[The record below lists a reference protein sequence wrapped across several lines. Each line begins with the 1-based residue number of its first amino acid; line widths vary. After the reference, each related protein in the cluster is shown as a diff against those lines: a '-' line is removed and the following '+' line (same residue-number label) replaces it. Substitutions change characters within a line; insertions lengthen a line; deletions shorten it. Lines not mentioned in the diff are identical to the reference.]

1 MKKFLI
7 AIAALVFV
15 SSSSFAERY
24 VMVTHGEGK
33 DPFWP
38 VVQKG
43 GEDAARAI
51 GADFEYIYNPSADMA
66 DMASSIQAAAAT
78 QPDGMVISL
87 PDPDALGP
95 AIKAAVAAGVPV
107 ITMNSGLESSASL
120 GALMHVG
127 QPEYLAGQSAGARA
141 KAEGATK
148 ALCMIQEAYN
158 TALVDRCEGYGE
170 SVPMEFTDT
179 TSDPATIQ
187 TRATAALQA
196 NPDVDAILSV
206 GPHVCSAVALALD
219 DLGMSVHHSCF
230 DLSPDVMDLINAG
243 KVAFTIDQ
251 QQRLQGYMPIIVLHL
266 YNNGAGL
273 LPGANIPSGPGF
285 VDKSNA
291 SSVAALAGIVVV
303 PLYFNPTT
311 AALHEAFPTAYYAE
325 PVLWAGFA
333 AGLLQTLLQ
342 VIFWDKMGFR
352 TIKDGALNGIW
363 LGAILGG
370 IQNLNEASQYA
381 VFNATGQAFITVLI
395 YIIFTAVSGGAI
407 AWAFARGEKSEK

>member
-1 MKKFLI
+1 MKKIILTFF
-7 AIAALVFV
+7 AIVFV
-15 SSSSFAERY
+15 ASAAFAERY
-24 VMVTHGEGK
+24 VMVTHGEGN

-78 QPDGMVISL
+78 SPDGMVISL

-107 ITMNSGLESSASL
+107 ITMNSGLETSASL

-196 NPDVDAILSV
+196 HPEVDAILSV
-206 GPHVCSAVALALD
+206 GPHVCDAVSKALD
-219 DLGMSVHHSCF
+219 DLGMTVHHSCF
-230 DLSPDVMDLINAG
+230 DLSPAVMDLINAG

-251 QQRLQGYMPIIVLHL
+251 QQRLQGYLPIIVLHL

-291 SSVAALAGIVVV
+291 TSVAALAGI
-303 PLYFNPTT
+303 
-311 AALHEAFPTAYYAE
+311 
-325 PVLWAGFA
+325 
-333 AGLLQTLLQ
+333 
-342 VIFWDKMGFR
+342 DR
-352 TIKDGALNGIW
+352 
-363 LGAILGG
+363 
-370 IQNLNEASQYA
+370 
-381 VFNATGQAFITVLI
+381 
-395 YIIFTAVSGGAI
+395 
-407 AWAFARGEKSEK
+407 

>member
-1 MKKFLI
+1 MKRIILTLV
-7 AIAALVFV
+7 AIVFAT
-15 SSSSFAERY
+15 STAFAERY
-24 VMVTHGEGK
+24 VMVTHGEGN

-78 QPDGMVISL
+78 SPDGMVISL
-87 PDPDALGP
+87 PDPDSLGP

-170 SVPMEFTDT
+170 AVPMEFTDT

-196 NPDVDAILSV
+196 NSDVDAVLSV
-206 GPHVCSAVALALD
+206 GPHVCDAVSKALD
-219 DLGMSVHHSCF
+219 DLGMTVHHSCF
-230 DLSPDVMDLINAG
+230 DLSPAVMDLINAG

-251 QQRLQGYMPIIVLHL
+251 QQRLQGYLPIIVLHL

-291 SSVAALAGIVVV
+291 SSVAALAGI
-303 PLYFNPTT
+303 
-311 AALHEAFPTAYYAE
+311 
-325 PVLWAGFA
+325 
-333 AGLLQTLLQ
+333 
-342 VIFWDKMGFR
+342 DR
-352 TIKDGALNGIW
+352 
-363 LGAILGG
+363 
-370 IQNLNEASQYA
+370 
-381 VFNATGQAFITVLI
+381 
-395 YIIFTAVSGGAI
+395 
-407 AWAFARGEKSEK
+407 

>member
-1 MKKFLI
+1 MKKILLTFA
-7 AIAALVFV
+7 AIVFV
-15 SSSSFAERY
+15 TSSAFAERY
-24 VMVTHGEGK
+24 VMVTHGEGN

-78 QPDGMVISL
+78 SPDGMVISL

-107 ITMNSGLESSASL
+107 ITMNSGLETSASL

-196 NPDVDAILSV
+196 NPEVDAILSV
-206 GPHVCSAVALALD
+206 GPHVCDAVSKALD
-219 DLGMSVHHSCF
+219 DLGMTVHHSCF
-230 DLSPDVMDLINAG
+230 DLSPAVMDLINAG

-251 QQRLQGYMPIIVLHL
+251 QQRLQGYLPIIVLHL

-291 SSVAALAGIVVV
+291 TSVAALAGI
-303 PLYFNPTT
+303 
-311 AALHEAFPTAYYAE
+311 
-325 PVLWAGFA
+325 
-333 AGLLQTLLQ
+333 
-342 VIFWDKMGFR
+342 DR
-352 TIKDGALNGIW
+352 
-363 LGAILGG
+363 
-370 IQNLNEASQYA
+370 
-381 VFNATGQAFITVLI
+381 
-395 YIIFTAVSGGAI
+395 
-407 AWAFARGEKSEK
+407 

>member
-1 MKKFLI
+1 
-7 AIAALVFV
+7 
-15 SSSSFAERY
+15 
-24 VMVTHGEGK
+24 
-33 DPFWP
+33 
-38 VVQKG
+38 
-43 GEDAARAI
+43 
-51 GADFEYIYNPSADMA
+51 
-66 DMASSIQAAAAT
+66 
-78 QPDGMVISL
+78 MVISL

-266 YNNGAGL
+266 YL
-273 LPGANIPSGPGF
+273 S
-285 VDKSNA
+285 
-291 SSVAALAGIVVV
+291 
-303 PLYFNPTT
+303 
-311 AALHEAFPTAYYAE
+311 
-325 PVLWAGFA
+325 
-333 AGLLQTLLQ
+333 
-342 VIFWDKMGFR
+342 
-352 TIKDGALNGIW
+352 
-363 LGAILGG
+363 
-370 IQNLNEASQYA
+370 
-381 VFNATGQAFITVLI
+381 LI
-395 YIIFTAVSGGAI
+395 HI
-407 AWAFARGEKSEK
+407 

>member
-1 MKKFLI
+1 MRNFLMTLI
-7 AIAALVFV
+7 AVVFSTSAA
-15 SSSSFAERY
+15 FAERY
-24 VMVTHGEGK
+24 VMVTHGEGN

-78 QPDGMVISL
+78 SPDGMVISL
-87 PDPDALGP
+87 PDPDSLGP

-170 SVPMEFTDT
+170 AVPMEFTDT

-196 NPDVDAILSV
+196 NSDVDAILSV
-206 GPHVCSAVALALD
+206 GPHVCDAVSKALD
-219 DLGMSVHHSCF
+219 DLGMTVHHSCF
-230 DLSPDVMDLINAG
+230 DLSPAVKDLINAG

-266 YNNGAGL
+266 YNTGAGL

-291 SSVAALAGIVVV
+291 SSVAALAGI
-303 PLYFNPTT
+303 
-311 AALHEAFPTAYYAE
+311 
-325 PVLWAGFA
+325 
-333 AGLLQTLLQ
+333 
-342 VIFWDKMGFR
+342 DR
-352 TIKDGALNGIW
+352 
-363 LGAILGG
+363 
-370 IQNLNEASQYA
+370 
-381 VFNATGQAFITVLI
+381 
-395 YIIFTAVSGGAI
+395 
-407 AWAFARGEKSEK
+407 

>member
-1 MKKFLI
+1 MKKFLFTLFTI
-7 AIAALVFV
+7 MFV
-15 SSSSFAERY
+15 AGVVSAERY
-24 VMVTHGEGK
+24 VMVTHGEGN

-78 QPDGMVISL
+78 SPDGMVISL
-87 PDPDALGP
+87 PDPDSLGP
-95 AIKAAVAAGVPV
+95 AIKAAVASGVPV

-127 QPEYLAGQSAGARA
+127 QPEFLAGQSAGARA

-170 SVPMEFTDT
+170 AVPMEFTDT

-187 TRATAALQA
+187 TRATAALQS
-196 NPDVDAILSV
+196 NPDVDAVLSV
-206 GPHVCSAVALALD
+206 GPHVCDAVSKALD
-219 DLGMSVHHSCF
+219 DLGKTVHHSCF
-230 DLSPDVMDLINAG
+230 DLSPAVMDLINAG
-243 KVAFTIDQ
+243 KVSFTIDQ

-291 SSVAALAGIVVV
+291 SSVAALAGI
-303 PLYFNPTT
+303 
-311 AALHEAFPTAYYAE
+311 
-325 PVLWAGFA
+325 
-333 AGLLQTLLQ
+333 
-342 VIFWDKMGFR
+342 DR
-352 TIKDGALNGIW
+352 
-363 LGAILGG
+363 
-370 IQNLNEASQYA
+370 
-381 VFNATGQAFITVLI
+381 
-395 YIIFTAVSGGAI
+395 
-407 AWAFARGEKSEK
+407 

>member
-1 MKKFLI
+1 MKKILLTFA
-7 AIAALVFV
+7 AIVFV
-15 SSSSFAERY
+15 TSSAFAERY
-24 VMVTHGEGK
+24 VMVTHGEGN

-78 QPDGMVISL
+78 SPDGMVISL
-87 PDPDALGP
+87 PDPDSLGA
-95 AIKAAVAAGVPV
+95 AIKAAVDAGVPV

-196 NPDVDAILSV
+196 NPEVDAILSV
-206 GPHVCSAVALALD
+206 GPHVCDAVSKALD
-219 DLGMSVHHSCF
+219 DLGMTVHHSCF
-230 DLSPDVMDLINAG
+230 DLSPAVMDLINAG

-251 QQRLQGYMPIIVLHL
+251 QQRLQGYLPIIVLHL

-291 SSVAALAGIVVV
+291 TSVAALAGI
-303 PLYFNPTT
+303 
-311 AALHEAFPTAYYAE
+311 
-325 PVLWAGFA
+325 
-333 AGLLQTLLQ
+333 
-342 VIFWDKMGFR
+342 DR
-352 TIKDGALNGIW
+352 
-363 LGAILGG
+363 
-370 IQNLNEASQYA
+370 
-381 VFNATGQAFITVLI
+381 
-395 YIIFTAVSGGAI
+395 
-407 AWAFARGEKSEK
+407 

>member
-1 MKKFLI
+1 MKKILLTFA
-7 AIAALVFV
+7 AIVFV
-15 SSSSFAERY
+15 TSSAFAERY
-24 VMVTHGEGK
+24 VMVTHGEGN

-78 QPDGMVISL
+78 SPDGMVISL
-87 PDPDALGP
+87 PDPDSLGP
-95 AIKAAVAAGVPV
+95 AIKAAVASGVPV

-170 SVPMEFTDT
+170 AVPMEFTDT

-187 TRATAALQA
+187 TRATAALQS

-206 GPHVCSAVALALD
+206 GPHVCDAVAKALD
-219 DLGMSVHHSCF
+219 DLGMTVHHSCF
-230 DLSPDVMDLINAG
+230 DLSPAVMDLINAG

-291 SSVAALAGIVVV
+291 SSVAALAGI
-303 PLYFNPTT
+303 
-311 AALHEAFPTAYYAE
+311 
-325 PVLWAGFA
+325 
-333 AGLLQTLLQ
+333 
-342 VIFWDKMGFR
+342 DR
-352 TIKDGALNGIW
+352 
-363 LGAILGG
+363 
-370 IQNLNEASQYA
+370 
-381 VFNATGQAFITVLI
+381 
-395 YIIFTAVSGGAI
+395 
-407 AWAFARGEKSEK
+407 

>member
-1 MKKFLI
+1 MKNILMTI
-7 AIAALVFV
+7 VAIVFAT
-15 SSSSFAERY
+15 STAFAERY

-51 GADFEYIYNPSADMA
+51 GADFEYIYNPSADMS

-95 AIKAAVAAGVPV
+95 AIQAAVAAGVPV

-141 KAEGATK
+141 ASEGASN
-148 ALCMIQEAYN
+148 ALCMIQEQYN
-158 TALVDRCEGYGE
+158 TALSDRCNGYGE
-170 SVPMEFTDT
+170 AVPVKFIDT
-179 TSDPATIQ
+179 TSDPATIE

-196 NPDVDAILSV
+196 NSDIDAILSV
-206 GPHVCSAVALALD
+206 GPHVCVAVDKAVAA
-219 DLGMSVHHSCF
+219 LGMTVHHSCF
-230 DLSPDVMDLINAG
+230 DLSPEVMDLINADR
-243 KVAFTIDQ
+243 VSFTIDQ

-291 SSVAALAGIVVV
+291 SSVAALAGI
-303 PLYFNPTT
+303 
-311 AALHEAFPTAYYAE
+311 
-325 PVLWAGFA
+325 
-333 AGLLQTLLQ
+333 
-342 VIFWDKMGFR
+342 DR
-352 TIKDGALNGIW
+352 
-363 LGAILGG
+363 
-370 IQNLNEASQYA
+370 
-381 VFNATGQAFITVLI
+381 
-395 YIIFTAVSGGAI
+395 
-407 AWAFARGEKSEK
+407 

>member
-1 MKKFLI
+1 MKKILLTFAAIVLI
-7 AIAALVFV
+7 T
-15 SSSSFAERY
+15 SSAFAERY
-24 VMVTHGEGK
+24 VMVTHGEGN

-66 DMASSIQAAAAT
+66 DMDSSIQAAAAT
-78 QPDGMVISL
+78 SPDGMVISF
-87 PDPDALGP
+87 PDPDSLGP

-170 SVPMEFTDT
+170 AVPMEFTDT

-196 NPDVDAILSV
+196 NPDVDAVLSV
-206 GPHVCSAVALALD
+206 GPHVCDAVSKALD
-219 DLGMSVHHSCF
+219 DLGMTVHHSCF
-230 DLSPDVMDLINAG
+230 DLSPAVMDLINAG

-251 QQRLQGYMPIIVLHL
+251 QQRLQGYVPIIVLHL
-266 YNNGAGL
+266 YNTGAGL

-291 SSVAALAGIVVV
+291 SSVAALAGI
-303 PLYFNPTT
+303 
-311 AALHEAFPTAYYAE
+311 
-325 PVLWAGFA
+325 
-333 AGLLQTLLQ
+333 
-342 VIFWDKMGFR
+342 DR
-352 TIKDGALNGIW
+352 
-363 LGAILGG
+363 
-370 IQNLNEASQYA
+370 
-381 VFNATGQAFITVLI
+381 
-395 YIIFTAVSGGAI
+395 
-407 AWAFARGEKSEK
+407 

>member
-1 MKKFLI
+1 MKNILMTI
-7 AIAALVFV
+7 VAIVFAT
-15 SSSSFAERY
+15 STAFAERY

-51 GADFEYIYNPSADMA
+51 GADFEYIYNPSADMS

-95 AIKAAVAAGVPV
+95 AIQAAVAAGVPV
-107 ITMNSGLESSASL
+107 ITMNSGLESSAAL

-141 KAEGATK
+141 ASEGASN
-148 ALCMIQEAYN
+148 ALCMIQEQYN
-158 TALVDRCEGYGE
+158 TALSDRCNGYGE
-170 SVPMEFTDT
+170 AVPVKFIDT
-179 TSDPATIQ
+179 TSDPATIE

-196 NPDVDAILSV
+196 NSDIDAILSV
-206 GPHVCSAVALALD
+206 GPHVCVAVDKAVAA
-219 DLGMSVHHSCF
+219 LGMTVHHSCF
-230 DLSPDVMDLINAG
+230 DLSPEVMDLINADR
-243 KVAFTIDQ
+243 VSFTIDQ

-291 SSVAALAGIVVV
+291 SSVAALAGI
-303 PLYFNPTT
+303 
-311 AALHEAFPTAYYAE
+311 
-325 PVLWAGFA
+325 
-333 AGLLQTLLQ
+333 
-342 VIFWDKMGFR
+342 DR
-352 TIKDGALNGIW
+352 
-363 LGAILGG
+363 
-370 IQNLNEASQYA
+370 
-381 VFNATGQAFITVLI
+381 
-395 YIIFTAVSGGAI
+395 
-407 AWAFARGEKSEK
+407 

>member
-1 MKKFLI
+1 MKKIILTFF
-7 AIAALVFV
+7 AIVFV
-15 SSSSFAERY
+15 ASAAFAERY
-24 VMVTHGEGK
+24 VMVTHGEGN

-78 QPDGMVISL
+78 SPDGMVISL

-107 ITMNSGLESSASL
+107 ITMNSGLETSASL

-187 TRATAALQA
+187 TRATAALQS
-196 NPDVDAILSV
+196 NPEVDAILSV
-206 GPHVCSAVALALD
+206 GPHVCDAVSKALD
-219 DLGMSVHHSCF
+219 DLGMTVHHSCF
-230 DLSPDVMDLINAG
+230 DLSPAVMDLINSG

-251 QQRLQGYMPIIVLHL
+251 QQRLQGYLPIIILHL

-291 SSVAALAGIVVV
+291 TSVAALAGI
-303 PLYFNPTT
+303 
-311 AALHEAFPTAYYAE
+311 
-325 PVLWAGFA
+325 
-333 AGLLQTLLQ
+333 
-342 VIFWDKMGFR
+342 DR
-352 TIKDGALNGIW
+352 
-363 LGAILGG
+363 
-370 IQNLNEASQYA
+370 
-381 VFNATGQAFITVLI
+381 
-395 YIIFTAVSGGAI
+395 
-407 AWAFARGEKSEK
+407 

>member
-1 MKKFLI
+1 MKKILLTFAAIVLI
-7 AIAALVFV
+7 T
-15 SSSSFAERY
+15 SSAFAERY
-24 VMVTHGEGK
+24 VMVTHGEGN

-78 QPDGMVISL
+78 SPDGMVISL
-87 PDPDALGP
+87 PDPDSLGP

-170 SVPMEFTDT
+170 AVPMEFTDT

-196 NPDVDAILSV
+196 NTDVDAVLSV
-206 GPHVCSAVALALD
+206 GPHVCDAVSKALD
-219 DLGMSVHHSCF
+219 DLGMTVHHSCF
-230 DLSPDVMDLINAG
+230 DLSPAVMDLINAG

-291 SSVAALAGIVVV
+291 SSVAALAGI
-303 PLYFNPTT
+303 
-311 AALHEAFPTAYYAE
+311 
-325 PVLWAGFA
+325 
-333 AGLLQTLLQ
+333 
-342 VIFWDKMGFR
+342 DR
-352 TIKDGALNGIW
+352 
-363 LGAILGG
+363 
-370 IQNLNEASQYA
+370 
-381 VFNATGQAFITVLI
+381 
-395 YIIFTAVSGGAI
+395 
-407 AWAFARGEKSEK
+407 

>member
-1 MKKFLI
+1 MKKILLTFV
-7 AIAALVFV
+7 AIVFV
-15 SSSSFAERY
+15 TSSAFAERY
-24 VMVTHGEGK
+24 VMVTHGEGN

-78 QPDGMVISL
+78 SPDGMVISL
-87 PDPDALGP
+87 PDPDSLGA

-206 GPHVCSAVALALD
+206 GPHVCDAVSKALD
-219 DLGMSVHHSCF
+219 DLGMTVHHSCF
-230 DLSPDVMDLINAG
+230 DLSPAVMDLINAG

-251 QQRLQGYMPIIVLHL
+251 QQRLQGYLPIIVLHL

-291 SSVAALAGIVVV
+291 TSVAALAGI
-303 PLYFNPTT
+303 
-311 AALHEAFPTAYYAE
+311 
-325 PVLWAGFA
+325 
-333 AGLLQTLLQ
+333 
-342 VIFWDKMGFR
+342 DR
-352 TIKDGALNGIW
+352 
-363 LGAILGG
+363 
-370 IQNLNEASQYA
+370 
-381 VFNATGQAFITVLI
+381 
-395 YIIFTAVSGGAI
+395 
-407 AWAFARGEKSEK
+407 

>member
-1 MKKFLI
+1 
-7 AIAALVFV
+7 
-15 SSSSFAERY
+15 
-24 VMVTHGEGK
+24 MVTHGEGK

-51 GADFEYIYNPSADMA
+51 GADFEYIYNPSADMS

-107 ITMNSGLESSASL
+107 ITMNSGLENSAAL

-141 KAEGATK
+141 ASEGASN
-148 ALCMIQEAYN
+148 ALCMIQEQYN
-158 TALVDRCEGYGE
+158 TALSDRCNGYGE
-170 SVPMEFTDT
+170 AVPVKFIDT
-179 TSDPATIQ
+179 TSDPATIE

-196 NPDVDAILSV
+196 NSDIDAILSV
-206 GPHVCSAVALALD
+206 GPHVCVAVDKAVAA
-219 DLGMSVHHSCF
+219 LGMTVHHSCF
-230 DLSPDVMDLINAG
+230 DLSPEVMDLINADR
-243 KVAFTIDQ
+243 VSFTIDQ

-291 SSVAALAGIVVV
+291 SSVAALAGI
-303 PLYFNPTT
+303 
-311 AALHEAFPTAYYAE
+311 
-325 PVLWAGFA
+325 
-333 AGLLQTLLQ
+333 
-342 VIFWDKMGFR
+342 DR
-352 TIKDGALNGIW
+352 
-363 LGAILGG
+363 
-370 IQNLNEASQYA
+370 
-381 VFNATGQAFITVLI
+381 
-395 YIIFTAVSGGAI
+395 
-407 AWAFARGEKSEK
+407 

>member
-1 MKKFLI
+1 MKKILLTFA
-7 AIAALVFV
+7 AIVFV
-15 SSSSFAERY
+15 TSSAFAERY
-24 VMVTHGEGK
+24 VMVTHGEGN

-78 QPDGMVISL
+78 SPDGMVISL
-87 PDPDALGP
+87 PDPDSLGP

-170 SVPMEFTDT
+170 AVPMEFTDT

-196 NPDVDAILSV
+196 NPDVDAVLSV
-206 GPHVCSAVALALD
+206 GPHVCDAVSKALD
-219 DLGMSVHHSCF
+219 DLGMTVHHSCF
-230 DLSPDVMDLINAG
+230 DLSPAVMDLINAG

-251 QQRLQGYMPIIVLHL
+251 QQRLQGYVPIIVLHL
-266 YNNGAGL
+266 YNTGAGL

-291 SSVAALAGIVVV
+291 SSVAALAGI
-303 PLYFNPTT
+303 
-311 AALHEAFPTAYYAE
+311 
-325 PVLWAGFA
+325 
-333 AGLLQTLLQ
+333 
-342 VIFWDKMGFR
+342 DR
-352 TIKDGALNGIW
+352 
-363 LGAILGG
+363 
-370 IQNLNEASQYA
+370 
-381 VFNATGQAFITVLI
+381 
-395 YIIFTAVSGGAI
+395 
-407 AWAFARGEKSEK
+407 

>member
-7 AIAALVFV
+7 SIAALVFIT
-15 SSSSFAERY
+15 SSAFAERY
-24 VMVTHGEGK
+24 VMVTHGECK

-43 GEDAARAI
+43 GEDAARAV

-87 PDPDALGP
+87 PDPAALGP
-95 AIKAAVAAGVPV
+95 AIQAAVAAGVPV

-141 KAEGATK
+141 ASEGASN
-148 ALCMIQEAYN
+148 ALCMIQEQYN
-158 TALVDRCEGYGE
+158 TALSDRCNGYGE
-170 SVPMEFTDT
+170 NVPVKFVDT

-187 TRATAALQA
+187 TRASAALQA
-196 NPDVDAILSV
+196 NPDIDAILSV
-206 GPHVCSAVALALD
+206 GPHVCVAVDKAVA
-219 DLGMSVHHSCF
+219 DLGMTVHHSCF
-230 DLSPDVMDLINAG
+230 DLSPGVMDLINAG
-243 KVAFTIDQ
+243 RVSFTIDQ

-285 VDKSNA
+285 VDVSNA
-291 SSVAALAGIVVV
+291 SSVAALAGI
-303 PLYFNPTT
+303 
-311 AALHEAFPTAYYAE
+311 
-325 PVLWAGFA
+325 
-333 AGLLQTLLQ
+333 
-342 VIFWDKMGFR
+342 DR
-352 TIKDGALNGIW
+352 
-363 LGAILGG
+363 
-370 IQNLNEASQYA
+370 
-381 VFNATGQAFITVLI
+381 
-395 YIIFTAVSGGAI
+395 
-407 AWAFARGEKSEK
+407 

>member
-1 MKKFLI
+1 MKKIILTFF
-7 AIAALVFV
+7 AIVFV
-15 SSSSFAERY
+15 ASAAFAERY
-24 VMVTHGEGK
+24 VMVTHGEGN

-78 QPDGMVISL
+78 SPDGMVISL

-107 ITMNSGLESSASL
+107 ITMNSGLETSASL

-196 NPDVDAILSV
+196 HPEVDAILSV
-206 GPHVCSAVALALD
+206 GPHVCDAVSKALD
-219 DLGMSVHHSCF
+219 DLGMTVHHSCF
-230 DLSPDVMDLINAG
+230 DLSPAVMDLINSG

-251 QQRLQGYMPIIVLHL
+251 QQRLQGYLPIIILHL

-291 SSVAALAGIVVV
+291 TSVAALAGI
-303 PLYFNPTT
+303 
-311 AALHEAFPTAYYAE
+311 
-325 PVLWAGFA
+325 
-333 AGLLQTLLQ
+333 
-342 VIFWDKMGFR
+342 DR
-352 TIKDGALNGIW
+352 
-363 LGAILGG
+363 
-370 IQNLNEASQYA
+370 
-381 VFNATGQAFITVLI
+381 
-395 YIIFTAVSGGAI
+395 
-407 AWAFARGEKSEK
+407 

>member
-1 MKKFLI
+1 MKRIILTLV
-7 AIAALVFV
+7 AIVFAT
-15 SSSSFAERY
+15 STAFAERY
-24 VMVTHGEGK
+24 VMVTHGEGN

-78 QPDGMVISL
+78 SPDGMVISL
-87 PDPDALGP
+87 PDPDSLGP

-170 SVPMEFTDT
+170 AVPMEFTDT

-187 TRATAALQA
+187 TRATAALQS

-206 GPHVCSAVALALD
+206 GPHVCDAVSKALD
-219 DLGMSVHHSCF
+219 DLGMTVHHSCF
-230 DLSPDVMDLINAG
+230 DLSPAVMDLINAG

-251 QQRLQGYMPIIVLHL
+251 QQRLQGYVPIIVLHL
-266 YNNGAGL
+266 YNTGAGL

-291 SSVAALAGIVVV
+291 SSVAALAGI
-303 PLYFNPTT
+303 
-311 AALHEAFPTAYYAE
+311 
-325 PVLWAGFA
+325 
-333 AGLLQTLLQ
+333 
-342 VIFWDKMGFR
+342 DR
-352 TIKDGALNGIW
+352 
-363 LGAILGG
+363 
-370 IQNLNEASQYA
+370 
-381 VFNATGQAFITVLI
+381 
-395 YIIFTAVSGGAI
+395 
-407 AWAFARGEKSEK
+407 

>member
-1 MKKFLI
+1 MKRIILTLV
-7 AIAALVFV
+7 AIVFAT
-15 SSSSFAERY
+15 STAFAERY
-24 VMVTHGEGK
+24 VMVTHGEGN

-78 QPDGMVISL
+78 SPDGMVISL
-87 PDPDALGP
+87 PDPDSLGP

-170 SVPMEFTDT
+170 AVPMEFTDT

-206 GPHVCSAVALALD
+206 GPHVCDAVSKALD
-219 DLGMSVHHSCF
+219 DLGMTVHHSCF
-230 DLSPDVMDLINAG
+230 DLSPAVMDLINAG

-251 QQRLQGYMPIIVLHL
+251 QQRLQGYVPIIVLHL
-266 YNNGAGL
+266 YNTGAGL

-291 SSVAALAGIVVV
+291 SSVAALAGI
-303 PLYFNPTT
+303 
-311 AALHEAFPTAYYAE
+311 
-325 PVLWAGFA
+325 
-333 AGLLQTLLQ
+333 
-342 VIFWDKMGFR
+342 DR
-352 TIKDGALNGIW
+352 
-363 LGAILGG
+363 
-370 IQNLNEASQYA
+370 
-381 VFNATGQAFITVLI
+381 
-395 YIIFTAVSGGAI
+395 
-407 AWAFARGEKSEK
+407 

>member
-1 MKKFLI
+1 MRNFLMTLI
-7 AIAALVFV
+7 AVVFATSAA
-15 SSSSFAERY
+15 FAERY
-24 VMVTHGEGK
+24 VMVTHGEGN

-78 QPDGMVISL
+78 SPDGMVISL
-87 PDPDALGP
+87 PDPDSLGP

-170 SVPMEFTDT
+170 AVPMEFTDT

-196 NPDVDAILSV
+196 NSDVDAILSV
-206 GPHVCSAVALALD
+206 GPHVCDAVAKAVD
-219 DLGMSVHHSCF
+219 DLGMTVHHSCF
-230 DLSPDVMDLINAG
+230 DLSPAVMDLINAG

-291 SSVAALAGIVVV
+291 SSVAALAGI
-303 PLYFNPTT
+303 
-311 AALHEAFPTAYYAE
+311 
-325 PVLWAGFA
+325 
-333 AGLLQTLLQ
+333 
-342 VIFWDKMGFR
+342 DR
-352 TIKDGALNGIW
+352 
-363 LGAILGG
+363 
-370 IQNLNEASQYA
+370 
-381 VFNATGQAFITVLI
+381 
-395 YIIFTAVSGGAI
+395 
-407 AWAFARGEKSEK
+407 

>member
-1 MKKFLI
+1 MKKILLTFA
-7 AIAALVFV
+7 AIVFV
-15 SSSSFAERY
+15 TSSAFAERY
-24 VMVTHGEGK
+24 VMVTHGEGN

-78 QPDGMVISL
+78 SPDGMVISL

-107 ITMNSGLESSASL
+107 ITMNSGLETSASL

-196 NPDVDAILSV
+196 NPEVDAILSV
-206 GPHVCSAVALALD
+206 GPHVCDAVSKALD
-219 DLGMSVHHSCF
+219 DLGMTVHHSCF
-230 DLSPDVMDLINAG
+230 DLSPAVMDLINAG

-251 QQRLQGYMPIIVLHL
+251 QQRLQGYLPIIILHL

-291 SSVAALAGIVVV
+291 TSVAALAGI
-303 PLYFNPTT
+303 
-311 AALHEAFPTAYYAE
+311 
-325 PVLWAGFA
+325 
-333 AGLLQTLLQ
+333 
-342 VIFWDKMGFR
+342 DR
-352 TIKDGALNGIW
+352 
-363 LGAILGG
+363 
-370 IQNLNEASQYA
+370 
-381 VFNATGQAFITVLI
+381 
-395 YIIFTAVSGGAI
+395 
-407 AWAFARGEKSEK
+407 

>member
-1 MKKFLI
+1 MKNILMTI
-7 AIAALVFV
+7 VAIVFAT
-15 SSSSFAERY
+15 STAFAERY

-51 GADFEYIYNPSADMA
+51 GADFEYIYNPSADMS

-107 ITMNSGLESSASL
+107 ITMNSGLENSAAL

-141 KAEGATK
+141 ASEGASN
-148 ALCMIQEAYN
+148 ALCMIQEQYN
-158 TALVDRCEGYGE
+158 TALSDRCNGYGE
-170 SVPMEFTDT
+170 AVPVKFIDT
-179 TSDPATIQ
+179 TSDPATIE

-196 NPDVDAILSV
+196 NSDIDAILSV
-206 GPHVCSAVALALD
+206 GPHVCVAVDKAVAA
-219 DLGMSVHHSCF
+219 LGMTVHHSCF
-230 DLSPDVMDLINAG
+230 DLSPEVMDLINADR
-243 KVAFTIDQ
+243 VSFTIDQ

-291 SSVAALAGIVVV
+291 SSVAALAGI
-303 PLYFNPTT
+303 
-311 AALHEAFPTAYYAE
+311 
-325 PVLWAGFA
+325 
-333 AGLLQTLLQ
+333 
-342 VIFWDKMGFR
+342 DR
-352 TIKDGALNGIW
+352 
-363 LGAILGG
+363 
-370 IQNLNEASQYA
+370 
-381 VFNATGQAFITVLI
+381 
-395 YIIFTAVSGGAI
+395 
-407 AWAFARGEKSEK
+407 

>member
-1 MKKFLI
+1 MKNFLMTLI
-7 AIAALVFV
+7 AVVFATSAA
-15 SSSSFAERY
+15 FAERY
-24 VMVTHGEGK
+24 VMVTHGEGN

-78 QPDGMVISL
+78 SPDGMVISL
-87 PDPDALGP
+87 PDPDSLGP

-107 ITMNSGLESSASL
+107 ITMNSGLESSAAL

-170 SVPMEFTDT
+170 AVPMEFTDT

-196 NPDVDAILSV
+196 NSDVDAVLSV
-206 GPHVCSAVALALD
+206 GPHVCDAVSKALD
-219 DLGMSVHHSCF
+219 DLGMTVHHSCF
-230 DLSPDVMDLINAG
+230 DLSPAVMDLINAG

-291 SSVAALAGIVVV
+291 SSVAALAGI
-303 PLYFNPTT
+303 
-311 AALHEAFPTAYYAE
+311 
-325 PVLWAGFA
+325 
-333 AGLLQTLLQ
+333 
-342 VIFWDKMGFR
+342 DR
-352 TIKDGALNGIW
+352 
-363 LGAILGG
+363 
-370 IQNLNEASQYA
+370 
-381 VFNATGQAFITVLI
+381 
-395 YIIFTAVSGGAI
+395 
-407 AWAFARGEKSEK
+407 

>member
-15 SSSSFAERY
+15 TSSVFAERY
-24 VMVTHGEGK
+24 VMVTHGEGN

-78 QPDGMVISL
+78 SPDGMVISL
-87 PDPDALGP
+87 PDPDSLGP

-170 SVPMEFTDT
+170 AVPMEFTDT

-196 NPDVDAILSV
+196 NPDVDAVLSV
-206 GPHVCSAVALALD
+206 GPHVCDAVSKALD
-219 DLGMSVHHSCF
+219 DLGMTVHHSCF
-230 DLSPDVMDLINAG
+230 DLSPAVMDLINAG

-251 QQRLQGYMPIIVLHL
+251 QQRLQGYVPIIVLHL
-266 YNNGAGL
+266 YNTGAGL

-291 SSVAALAGIVVV
+291 SSVAALAGI
-303 PLYFNPTT
+303 
-311 AALHEAFPTAYYAE
+311 
-325 PVLWAGFA
+325 
-333 AGLLQTLLQ
+333 
-342 VIFWDKMGFR
+342 DR
-352 TIKDGALNGIW
+352 
-363 LGAILGG
+363 
-370 IQNLNEASQYA
+370 
-381 VFNATGQAFITVLI
+381 
-395 YIIFTAVSGGAI
+395 
-407 AWAFARGEKSEK
+407 